1 MSNVELPI
9 AEPVM
14 SAHRQRFSLERGLT
28 LFAFFGALPAVVVSM
43 VLIWRGEYT
52 PKVQWT
58 LSLLI
63 VGFWLGFVLASRER
77 IVYSLRTLSNLL
89 AALREGDFSLRAGST
104 RSGALGEVMQEV
116 NMMGEILREQRL
128 SAVEAT
134 HLLRKVMEEI
144 DVAVFAFDDT
154 RHLRLVNRAGEK
166 LLGRSAEEL
175 VGREVGEIR
184 LADCLD
190 DEAPHTLQK
199 SFPGGSGRW
208 GISHTDFRE
217 HGRRHRL
224 LVLTDLTVQLREE
237 ELQAWQRLVR
247 VLGHELNNSLAP
259 IKSISGSIRT
269 LLEHPQPPPDWKQV
283 VRQGLAAIGS
293 RADALSRFTGAYA
306 RLAKMPEPRL
316 APVDVPAWIRRVVQL
331 ETRLQVE
338 IEPGPEIT
346 IDGDADQLEQ
356 MLINLVRNAVDAALE
371 TGGGVRAGWRKNHTQ
386 LEVWI
391 RDEGPG
397 ISSDANLFVPFFTT
411 KPGGSGIGLVL
422 SRKIAEN
429 HRGTLTLTNRAGAR
443 GCETKLRIPLGES
456 GVRG

>member
-1 MSNVELPI
+1 
-9 AEPVM
+9 
-14 SAHRQRFSLERGLT
+14 
-28 LFAFFGALPAVVVSM
+28 
-43 VLIWRGEYT
+43 
-52 PKVQWT
+52 
-58 LSLLI
+58 
-63 VGFWLGFVLASRER
+63 LG
-77 IVYSLRTLSNLL
+77 
-89 AALREGDFSLRAGST
+89 
-104 RSGALGEVMQEV
+104 Q
-116 NMMGEILREQRL
+116 
-128 SAVEAT
+128 
-134 HLLRKVMEEI
+134 
-144 DVAVFAFDDT
+144 
-154 RHLRLVNRAGEK
+154 
-166 LLGRSAEEL
+166 SAEEVIGRQ
-175 VGREVGEIR
+175 VGDLR

-190 DEAPHTLQK
+190 DNAPRTLQK

-259 IKSISGSIRT
+259 IKSISGSIRS
-269 LLEHPQPPPDWKQV
+269 LLDHPQPPADWKQDV
-283 VRQGLAAIGS
+283 QQGLAAIGS

-306 RLAKMPEPRL
+306 RLAKMPEPRF
-316 APVDVPAWIRRVVQL
+316 APVDVGAWIRRVAQL
-331 ETRLQVE
+331 ETRMHVE
-338 IEPGPEIT
+338 VESGPEIT

-371 TGGGVRAGWRKNHTQ
+371 TGGGVCTGWRKNHSQ

-391 RDEGPG
+391 RDDGPG

-429 HRGTLTLTNRAGAR
+429 HRGTLTLRNRADTH
-443 GCETKLRIPLGES
+443 GCETRLRIPLAES
-456 GVRG
+456 SARG